1 MKVEKE
7 ANLRLPPSLRL
18 SLPRAFVDK
27 KYRLEIRPPG
37 YRRGWK
43 DRMKAVRV
51 FMDAEDEGEDDDTG
65 GTALQG
71 SDIIRNLQLLEF
83 SVSPAYLLA
92 CYSSLAE
99 RRTTGTHGCECLPAE
114 MIMNSHTSFRERE
127 KLKLRHCWI

>member
-1 MKVEKE
+1 MKVETE
-7 ANLRLPPSLRL
+7 ATLRL

-43 DRMKAVRV
+43 ERMKAVRI

-65 GTALQG
+65 GTGLQG

-83 SVSPAYLLA
+83 SVKPAYLLA

-99 RRTTGTHGCECLPAE
+99 RRAGPATHGCECLPAE
-114 MIMNSHTSFRERE
+114 MILNWHTSFREME
-127 KLKLRHCWI
+127 KLKLRHCWIFP